1 MKQNLYVQSLRVF
14 FFNILLTTKRDVP
27 MGLAFLEVDK
37 IYFWT
42 SKNIPES
49 RWLKY
54 ASESPQNFPR
64 ISSDHLLVIA
74 KKKNRTFFLRN
85 LLWDYRPW
93 EALYDWSTKSEDFCT
108 KLSKSEFPTRSAIN
122 LPCLD
127 WVCPC
132 CTVYHLFQ
140 QMCNNDD
147 DIKRNLCFHI
157 V

>member
-1 MKQNLYVQSLRVF
+1 
-14 FFNILLTTKRDVP
+14 
-27 MGLAFLEVDK
+27 MGLAFLEVHK

-49 RWLKY
+49 PWLKY

-93 EALYDWSTKSEDFCT
+93 EALYDWSTRSEDFCT

-147 DIKRNLCFHI
+147 DIGGKEIFALFKEKIAGVGDTEFWLNQKRNDDN
-157 V
+157 